1 MIKNLFRKTILLTT
15 SFILTVGLLPNTNI
29 SSNPKLNITTNNIE
43 INNQDKQTN
52 INKEN
57 IITTAGGNELY
68 VAPVKPIEKKDNYRY
83 TKNNERYYVLYES
96 DVFFEIEYKNIR
108 ILHDKKENIFNVY
121 LKDKKFSKEFYTL
134 SSLEEFIQEYLK
146 SGEILDYTIY
156 VDDLKTNEDLV
167 KYAKLFLKNEFNLEL
182 NIPIYFTNIEDPNT
196 LGLFRYYEDE
206 SKAVEILI
214 DNEEVECDHQYE
226 KILVHELCHYV
237 LFELDGD
244 FKDGEKEFEDLLYK
258 LGGRS
263 NYNNKFK
270 PLDTK
275 LSVDCC
281 N

>member
-15 SFILTVGLLPNTNI
+15 SFMLTVGLVPNTNI
-29 SSNPKLNITTNNIE
+29 SSNQKLNITTNNIE

-57 IITTAGGNELY
+57 IIITAGGNELY
-68 VAPVKPIEKKDNYRY
+68 VAPLKPVQKKNNYKY
-83 TKNNERYYVLYES
+83 TGNNERYIVTFEDETFL
-96 DVFFEIEYKNIR
+96 EIEYKNIR
-108 ILHDKKENIFNVY
+108 ILLNKKENTFNVY
-121 LKDKKFSKEFYTL
+121 LKNKNFSKEFYTL

-156 VDDLKTNEDLV
+156 VDDLKTNEDLE

-182 NIPIYFTNIEDPNT
+182 NIPIYFTDIEDPNT

-237 LFELDGD
+237 LFELGGN
-244 FKDGEKEFEDLLYK
+244 FKDGENEFENLLYEK
-258 LGGRS
+258 GGRS
-263 NYNNKFK
+263 NYNNEFK

-281 N
+281 S

>member
-15 SFILTVGLLPNTNI
+15 SFILTIGLVPNTNI
-29 SSNPKLNITTNNIE
+29 SSNQKLNITTNNK
-43 INNQDKQTN
+43 DKQTN

-68 VAPVKPIEKKDNYRY
+68 VAPLKPVQKKNNYKY
-83 TKNNERYYVLYES
+83 TGNNERYIVTFEDETFL
-96 DVFFEIEYKNIR
+96 EIEYKNIR
-108 ILHDKKENIFNVY
+108 ILLNKKENIFNVY
-121 LKDKKFSKEFYTL
+121 LKNKNFSKEFYTL

-156 VDDLKTNEDLV
+156 VDDLKTNEDLE

-182 NIPIYFTNIEDPNT
+182 NIPIYFTDIEDPNT

-214 DNEEVECDHQYE
+214 DNENSNIRCDHDIE
-226 KILVHELCHYV
+226 RTLRHEICHYV
-237 LFELDGD
+237 LFLQNKGYKDGD
-244 FKDGEKEFEDLLYK
+244 HDFENLNFEH
-258 LGGRS
+258 GGRS
-263 NYNNKFK
+263 NYSNKVK
-270 PLDTK
+270 ILDTK
-275 LSVDCC
+275 IYSDCC

>member
-15 SFILTVGLLPNTNI
+15 SFMLTVGLVPNTNI
-29 SSNPKLNITTNNIE
+29 SSNQKLNITTNNIE

-68 VAPVKPIEKKDNYRY
+68 VAPVKPIKKKDNYRY
-83 TKNNERYYVLYES
+83 TENNKIYIVTFEDEAFL
-96 DVFFEIEYKNIR
+96 EIEYKNIR
-108 ILHDKKENIFNVY
+108 ILLNKKENIFNVY
-121 LKDKKFSKEFYTL
+121 LKNKNFSKEFYTL

-156 VDDLKTNEDLV
+156 VDDLKTNEDLE

-182 NIPIYFTNIEDPNT
+182 NIPIYFTDIEDPNT

-237 LFELDGD
+237 LFELGGN
-244 FKDGEKEFEDLLYK
+244 FKDGENEFENLLYEK
-258 LGGRS
+258 GGRS
-263 NYNNKFK
+263 NYNNEFK

-281 N
+281 S

>member
-15 SFILTVGLLPNTNI
+15 SFMLTVGLVPNTNI
-29 SSNPKLNITTNNIE
+29 SSNQKLNITTNNIE

-68 VAPVKPIEKKDNYRY
+68 VAPLKPVQKKNNYKY
-83 TKNNERYYVLYES
+83 TGNNERYIVTFEDETFL
-96 DVFFEIEYKNIR
+96 EIEYKNIR
-108 ILHDKKENIFNVY
+108 ILLNKKENTFNVY
-121 LKDKKFSKEFYTL
+121 LKNKNFSKEFYTL

-156 VDDLKTNEDLV
+156 VDDLKTNEDLE

-182 NIPIYFTNIEDPNT
+182 NIPIYFTDIEDPNT

-237 LFELDGD
+237 LFELGGN
-244 FKDGEKEFEDLLYK
+244 FKDGENEFENLLYEK
-258 LGGRS
+258 GGRS
-263 NYNNKFK
+263 NYNNEFK

-281 N
+281 S